1 MSGISIFKK
10 DSVWLGLGVGLFFPA
25 TAFFVVEIIKKNVI
39 FLQKDDLL
47 YIGCVA
53 INMLLLK
60 YAYKKDMDATAK
72 GIISATFVCAFIFFY
87 YKFNKA

>member
-1 MSGISIFKK
+1 MFKK
-10 DSVWLGLGVGLFFPA
+10 DSVWLGLGAGLLFPGL
-25 TAFFVVEIIKKNVI
+25 AFVVVEIIKKNVVV
-39 FLQKDDLL
+39 LQKDDLL

-60 YAYKKDMDATAK
+60 YAYKRDMELTGK

-87 YKFNKA
+87 YKFNQ

>member
-1 MSGISIFKK
+1 MFKK
-10 DSVWLGLGVGLFFPA
+10 DSVWLGLGAGLFFPA
-25 TAFFVVEIIKKNVI
+25 VAFFIVEVIKKNLVI
-39 FLQKDDLL
+39 LQKDDLL

-60 YAYKKDMDATAK
+60 LAYKRDMELTGK

-87 YKFNKA
+87 YKFRQ

>member
-1 MSGISIFKK
+1 MFKN
-10 DSVWLGLGVGLFFPA
+10 DSVWLGLGIGLFFPA
-25 TAFFVVEIIKKNVI
+25 VAFVIVEVIKKNLV

-60 YAYKKDMDATAK
+60 YAYKKDHELTAK
-72 GIISATFVCAFIFFY
+72 GVISATFVCAFIFFF
-87 YKFNKA
+87 YKFNK

>member
-1 MSGISIFKK
+1 MFKK
-10 DSVWLGLGVGLFFPA
+10 DSVWLGLGIGLFFPA
-25 TAFFVVEIIKKNVI
+25 VAFVIVEVIKKNLV

-60 YAYKKDMDATAK
+60 YAYKKDHELTAK
-72 GIISATFVCAFIFFY
+72 GIISATFVCAFIFFF
-87 YKFNKA
+87 YKFNK

>member
-25 TAFFVVEIIKKNVI
+25 IAFVIVEIIKKNII
-39 FLQKDDLL
+39 FLQKDDLP

>member
-1 MSGISIFKK
+1 MNGLSIFKK
-10 DSVWLGLGVGLFFPA
+10 DSVWLGLGAGLFFPA
-25 TAFFVVEIIKKNVI
+25 IAFVLVEIIKKNVV

-53 INMLLLK
+53 LNMLLLR
-60 YAYKKDMDATAK
+60 YAYKKDMELTAK

-87 YKFNKA
+87 YKVNK